1 MANLETQIAKAAMV
15 EQLAQNRAK
24 ALAAERNTAPAA
36 TDQHREMRTS
46 DLFREQFG
54 HGRQAPA
61 ADPGPRRWETPQ
73 DRPWDSLMRLA
84 ADMRHAADDDAPHPP
99 ELSVLPPVPPA
110 PEPPPEET
118 RVRQLGSADE
128 LFAAMEQRLSH
139 TPEAANLPADVQ
151 IRRAYRDLPGSQRE
165 AIAALVEREDFQL
178 PGYFASRN
186 MQGDYVAA
194 LVGSAL
200 ARRFADAQRLQPELT
215 PAELLQQITAAAEA

>member
-1 MANLETQIAKAAMV
+1 MANLETRIAKAAMV

-24 ALAAERNTAPAA
+24 ALAAEQNTAPPV
-36 TDQHREMRTS
+36 TDHHHEMRTS
-46 DLFREQFG
+46 ELFREQFG

-73 DRPWDSLMRLA
+73 ERPWDGLMRL
-84 ADMRHAADDDAPHPP
+84 AADDDAPHPP

-118 RVRQLGSADE
+118 RARQLGTAEE

-151 IRRAYRDLPGSQRE
+151 IRRAFRDLPGAQRE
-165 AIAALVEREDFQL
+165 AIAAMIESQDFGL

-186 MQGDYVAA
+186 MQPDYVAA